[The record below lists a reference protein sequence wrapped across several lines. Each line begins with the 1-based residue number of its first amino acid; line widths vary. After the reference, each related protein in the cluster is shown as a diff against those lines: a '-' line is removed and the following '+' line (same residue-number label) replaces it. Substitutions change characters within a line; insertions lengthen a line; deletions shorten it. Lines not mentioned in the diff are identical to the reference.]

1 MDTTD
6 DFKGRRRKDHT
17 LVAMIKITID
27 DHQKGD
33 SVTDMAIKVVE
44 NEIYQFLNEA
54 SYSFPD
60 HEHAKKIGVAGITF
74 ETVVESVTVTS
85 NERVLN

>member
-1 MDTTD
+1 MDTPD
-6 DFKGRRRKDHT
+6 DFKRRRRKDHT

-33 SVTDMAIKVVE
+33 TVTGMAIKVVE
-44 NEIYQFLNEA
+44 NEIYQFLNDA
-54 SYSFPD
+54 IYSFPESD
-60 HEHAKKIGVAGITF
+60 RAKEMGVAGITF
-74 ETVVESVTVTS
+74 ETMVESVTVTS